1 MGRKKFFDEDTIK
14 TIYNRCYSELNAIR
28 GEEDGGYLL
37 SPQLVELT
45 GYKQSQISK
54 ALQWG
59 RRQFAEGNLQIDQ
72 WIMASPKGY
81 FLPKRGGDDRVF
93 AYAVQNIK
101 DIRSRTRTQLP
112 LYEALL
118 MSFPEQLR
126 LAFMKSTH
134 GREEISTE
142 MNPWSVFNTIMENE
156 YIRPVD
162 QNDDG
167 VDYRDE
173 EWEEYL

>member
-1 MGRKKFFDEDTIK
+1 MGRKKFFDDDTIRN
-14 TIYNRCYSELNAIR
+14 IYNCCYKELNAIR
-28 GEEDGGYLL
+28 GDEDGGYML
-37 SPQLVELT
+37 SPELIERT

-59 RRQFAEGNLQIDQ
+59 RRQFAEGDLSIDQ

-81 FLPKRGGDDRVF
+81 FLPKRGGDERVF

-118 MSFPEQLR
+118 TSFPEELR
-126 LAFMKSTH
+126 QAFIKSTH
-134 GREEISTE
+134 GTEDVNTE
-142 MNPWSVFNTIMENE
+142 MNPWAVFNAIMEND
-156 YIRPVD
+156 YIRPIEQD
-162 QNDDG
+162 DNQTDND
-167 VDYRDE
+167 
-173 EWEEYL
+173 WEEYF